1 MNKKA
6 AAIVGGVLVLGLGL
20 FGFTKLNSGSKD
32 QEPQKEQTEQAQEV
46 EEKTVKVTD
55 SNGETVELDKNPK
68 RVVVFDY
75 GVADIL
81 NNLGIDAVVGLP
93 KDGKMPEI
101 LSDYQDNKYTNVGS
115 LKETNFEAVE
125 SLNPDLIIIGGR
137 QAEDIDS
144 FKEIAPTVN
153 LAVDGQDYMNSFKS
167 VVTDLGKL
175 FDKED
180 EAKKAIDEIEAK
192 IEKVN
197 KTVKEKG
204 LTASVV
210 MANEGNISVF
220 SAKSRY
226 GLIYNGLGF
235 AEVDKNIDDSTH
247 GQQVSFEYFLENK
260 ADYVFV
266 VDRGAITGKGDSASK
281 LFDNEVMNK
290 TEVAKNG
297 NIVYLNSV
305 IWYTMTGGIESTN
318 QMIDEI
324 ADAIK

>member
-6 AAIVGGVLVLGLGL
+6 AAIVGGILVLGLGV
-20 FGFTKLNSGSKD
+20 FGFTKLNSGSQNQQTQ
-32 QEPQKEQTEQAQEV
+32 QEQSAEQT
-46 EEKTVKVTD
+46 TVQITD
-55 SNGETVELDKNPK
+55 ANGEKAELKKNPK

-81 NNLGIDAVVGLP
+81 KNLGVDAVVGIP
-93 KDGKMPEI
+93 KNGKMPEI
-101 LSDYQDNKYTNVGS
+101 LSNYSDDKYTNVGS
-115 LKETNFEAVE
+115 LKETDFEAVE

-137 QAEDIDS
+137 QAEDIDN

-153 LAVDGQDYMNSFKS
+153 LEVDGQDYMNSFKT
-167 VVTDLGKL
+167 VVTDLGNL
-175 FDKED
+175 FDKQD

-192 IEKVN
+192 IAKVN
-197 KTVKEKG
+197 KTVTEKG

-210 MANEGNISVF
+210 MANEGSISTF

-260 ADYVFV
+260 SDYVFV
-266 VDRGAITGKGDSASK
+266 VDRGAVTGKGEAASK

-324 ADAIK
+324 ADAVK

>member
-6 AAIVGGVLVLGLGL
+6 AAIVGGILVVGLGL
-20 FGFTKLNSGSKD
+20 FGFTKLNSGSNSGSQD
-32 QEPQKEQTEQAQEV
+32 QTKQEQNV
-46 EEKTVKVTD
+46 EETIVKVTD
-55 SNGETVELDKNPK
+55 SNGEAVELEKNPQ

-81 NNLGIDAVVGLP
+81 KNLGVDAVVGLP
-93 KDGKMPEI
+93 KNGKMPEI
-101 LSDYQDNKYTNVGS
+101 LSNYSDDKYTNVGS
-115 LKETNFEAVE
+115 LKETDFEAVE

-210 MANEGNISVF
+210 MANEGNISAF

-318 QMIDEI
+318 KMIDEI
-324 ADAIK
+324 ADALK

>member
-6 AAIVGGVLVLGLGL
+6 AAIVGGILVLGLGV
-20 FGFTKLNSGSKD
+20 FGFTKLNSGSQNQQTQ
-32 QEPQKEQTEQAQEV
+32 QEQSAEQT
-46 EEKTVKVTD
+46 TVQITD
-55 SNGETVELDKNPK
+55 ANGEKAELKKNPK

-81 NNLGIDAVVGLP
+81 KNLGVDAVVGLP
-93 KDGKMPEI
+93 KNGKMPEI
-101 LSDYQDNKYTNVGS
+101 LSNYSDDKYTNVGS
-115 LKETNFEAVE
+115 LKETDFEAVE

-153 LAVDGQDYMNSFKS
+153 LAVDGQDYMNSFKT
-167 VVTDLGKL
+167 VVTDLGNL
-175 FDKED
+175 FDKQD

-192 IEKVN
+192 IAKVN
-197 KTVKEKG
+197 KTVTEKG
-204 LTASVV
+204 LAASVV
-210 MANEGNISVF
+210 MANEGSISAF

-235 AEVDKNIDDSTH
+235 TEADKNIDDSTH

-260 ADYVFV
+260 SDYVFV
-266 VDRGAITGKGDSASK
+266 VDRGAVTGKGEAASK

-290 TEVAKNG
+290 TEVSKNG

-324 ADAIK
+324 ADAVK

>member
-6 AAIVGGVLVLGLGL
+6 AAIVGGILVLGLGV
-20 FGFTKLNSGSKD
+20 FGFTKLNSGSQNQQTQ
-32 QEPQKEQTEQAQEV
+32 QEQSAEQT
-46 EEKTVKVTD
+46 TVQITD
-55 SNGETVELDKNPK
+55 ANGEKSELKKNPK

-81 NNLGIDAVVGLP
+81 KNLGVDAVVGLP
-93 KDGKMPEI
+93 KNGKMPEI
-101 LSDYQDNKYTNVGS
+101 LSNYSDDKYTNVGS
-115 LKETNFEAVE
+115 LKETDFEAVE

-137 QAEDIDS
+137 QEEDIDS

-153 LAVDGQDYMNSFKS
+153 LAVDGQDYMNSFKT
-167 VVTDLGKL
+167 VVTDLGNL
-175 FDKED
+175 FDKQD

-192 IEKVN
+192 IAKVN
-197 KTVKEKG
+197 KTVAEKG

-210 MANEGNISVF
+210 MANEGSISVF

-235 AEVDKNIDDSTH
+235 TEADKNIDDSTH

-260 ADYVFV
+260 SDYVFV
-266 VDRGAITGKGDSASK
+266 VDRGAVTGKGEAASK

-324 ADAIK
+324 ADAVK

>member
-6 AAIVGGVLVLGLGL
+6 AAIVGGILVLGLGV
-20 FGFTKLNSGSKD
+20 FGFTKLNSGSQNQQTQ
-32 QEPQKEQTEQAQEV
+32 QEQSAEQT
-46 EEKTVKVTD
+46 TVQITD
-55 SNGETVELDKNPK
+55 ANGEKAELKKNPK

-81 NNLGIDAVVGLP
+81 KNLGVDAVVGLP
-93 KDGKMPEI
+93 KNGKMPEI
-101 LSDYQDNKYTNVGS
+101 LSNYSDDKYTNVGS
-115 LKETNFEAVE
+115 LKETDFEAVE

-153 LAVDGQDYMNSFKS
+153 LAVDGQDYMNSFKT
-167 VVTDLGKL
+167 VVTDLGNL
-175 FDKED
+175 FDKQN

-192 IEKVN
+192 IAKVN
-197 KTVKEKG
+197 KTVTEKG

-210 MANEGNISVF
+210 MANEGSISTF

-235 AEVDKNIDDSTH
+235 TEADKNIDDSTH

-260 ADYVFV
+260 SDYVFV
-266 VDRGAITGKGDSASK
+266 VDRGAVTGKGEAASK

-290 TEVAKNG
+290 TEVSKNG

-324 ADAIK
+324 ADAVK

>member
-6 AAIVGGVLVLGLGL
+6 AAIVGGILVLGLGV
-20 FGFTKLNSGSKD
+20 FGFTKLNSGSQNQQTQ
-32 QEPQKEQTEQAQEV
+32 QEQSAEQT
-46 EEKTVKVTD
+46 TVQITD
-55 SNGETVELDKNPK
+55 ANGEKAELKKNPK

-81 NNLGIDAVVGLP
+81 KNLGVDAVVGLP
-93 KDGKMPEI
+93 KNGKMPEI
-101 LSDYQDNKYTNVGS
+101 LSNYSDDKYTNVGS
-115 LKETNFEAVE
+115 LKETDFEAVE

-167 VVTDLGKL
+167 VVTDLGNL
-175 FDKED
+175 FDKQD

-192 IEKVN
+192 IAKVN
-197 KTVKEKG
+197 KTVTEKG

-210 MANEGNISVF
+210 MANEGSISAF

-235 AEVDKNIDDSTH
+235 TEADKNIDDSTH

-260 ADYVFV
+260 SDYVFV
-266 VDRGAITGKGDSASK
+266 VDRGAVTGKGEAASK

-290 TEVAKNG
+290 TEVSKNG

-324 ADAIK
+324 ADAVK

>member
-6 AAIVGGVLVLGLGL
+6 AAIVGGILVLGLGV
-20 FGFTKLNSGSKD
+20 FGFTKLNSGSQNQQTQ
-32 QEPQKEQTEQAQEV
+32 QEQSAEQT
-46 EEKTVKVTD
+46 TVQITD
-55 SNGETVELDKNPK
+55 ANGEKAELKKNPK

-81 NNLGIDAVVGLP
+81 KNLGVDAVVGLP
-93 KDGKMPEI
+93 KNGKMPEI
-101 LSDYQDNKYTNVGS
+101 LSNYSDDKYTNVGS
-115 LKETNFEAVE
+115 LKETDFEAVE

-210 MANEGNISVF
+210 MANEGSISTF

-235 AEVDKNIDDSTH
+235 TEADKNIDDSTH

-260 ADYVFV
+260 SDYVFV
-266 VDRGAITGKGDSASK
+266 VDRGAVTGKGEAASK

>member
-6 AAIVGGVLVLGLGL
+6 AAIVGGILVLGLGV
-20 FGFTKLNSGSKD
+20 FGFTKLNSGSQNQQTQ
-32 QEPQKEQTEQAQEV
+32 QEQSAEQT
-46 EEKTVKVTD
+46 TVQITD
-55 SNGETVELDKNPK
+55 ANGEKAELKKNPK

-81 NNLGIDAVVGLP
+81 KNLGVDAVVGLP
-93 KDGKMPEI
+93 KNGKMPEI
-101 LSDYQDNKYTNVGS
+101 LSNYSDDKYTNVGS
-115 LKETNFEAVE
+115 LKETDFEAVE

-153 LAVDGQDYMNSFKS
+153 LAVDGQDYMNSFKT
-167 VVTDLGKL
+167 VVTDLGNL
-175 FDKED
+175 FDKQD

-192 IEKVN
+192 IAKVN
-197 KTVKEKG
+197 KTVTEKG

-210 MANEGNISVF
+210 MANEGSISVF

-260 ADYVFV
+260 SDYVFV
-266 VDRGAITGKGDSASK
+266 VDRGAVTGKGEAASK

-290 TEVAKNG
+290 TEVSKNG

>member
-6 AAIVGGVLVLGLGL
+6 AAIVGGILVLGLGV
-20 FGFTKLNSGSKD
+20 FGFTKLNSGSQNQQTQ
-32 QEPQKEQTEQAQEV
+32 QEQSAEQT
-46 EEKTVKVTD
+46 TVQITD
-55 SNGETVELDKNPK
+55 ANGEKAELKKNPK

-81 NNLGIDAVVGLP
+81 KNLGVDAVVGLP
-93 KDGKMPEI
+93 KNGKMPEI
-101 LSDYQDNKYTNVGS
+101 LSNYSDDKYTNVGS
-115 LKETNFEAVE
+115 LKETDFEAVE

-153 LAVDGQDYMNSFKS
+153 LAVDGQDYMNSFKT
-167 VVTDLGKL
+167 VVTDLGNL
-175 FDKED
+175 FDKQDED
-180 EAKKAIDEIEAK
+180 KKAIDEIEAK
-192 IEKVN
+192 IAKVN
-197 KTVKEKG
+197 KTVTEKG

-210 MANEGNISVF
+210 MANEGSISVF

-235 AEVDKNIDDSTH
+235 TEVDKNIDDSTH

-260 ADYVFV
+260 SDYVFV
-266 VDRGAITGKGDSASK
+266 VDRGAVTGKGEAASK

>member
-6 AAIVGGVLVLGLGL
+6 AAIVGGILVLGLGV
-20 FGFTKLNSGSKD
+20 FGFTKLNSGSQNQQTQ
-32 QEPQKEQTEQAQEV
+32 QEQSAEQT
-46 EEKTVKVTD
+46 TVQITD
-55 SNGETVELDKNPK
+55 ANGEKAELKKNPK

-81 NNLGIDAVVGLP
+81 KNLGVDAVVGLP
-93 KDGKMPEI
+93 KNGKMPEI
-101 LSDYQDNKYTNVGS
+101 LSNYSDDKYTNVGS
-115 LKETNFEAVE
+115 LKETDFEAVE

-153 LAVDGQDYMNSFKS
+153 LAVDGQDYMNSFKT
-167 VVTDLGKL
+167 VVTDLGNL
-175 FDKED
+175 FDKQD

-192 IEKVN
+192 IAKVN
-197 KTVKEKG
+197 KTVTEKG

-210 MANEGNISVF
+210 MANEGSISTF

-260 ADYVFV
+260 SDYVFV
-266 VDRGAITGKGDSASK
+266 VDRGAVTGKGEAASK

-324 ADAIK
+324 ADAVK

>member
-6 AAIVGGVLVLGLGL
+6 AAIVGGILVLGLGV
-20 FGFTKLNSGSKD
+20 FGFTKLNSGSQNQQTQ
-32 QEPQKEQTEQAQEV
+32 QEQSAEQT
-46 EEKTVKVTD
+46 TVQITD
-55 SNGETVELDKNPK
+55 ANGEKAELKKNPK

-81 NNLGIDAVVGLP
+81 KNLGVDAVVGLP
-93 KDGKMPEI
+93 KNGKMPEI
-101 LSDYQDNKYTNVGS
+101 LSNYSDDKYTNVGS
-115 LKETNFEAVE
+115 LKETDFEAVE

-153 LAVDGQDYMNSFKS
+153 LAVDGQDYMNSFKT

-197 KTVKEKG
+197 KTVTEKG

-210 MANEGNISVF
+210 MANEGSISVF

-235 AEVDKNIDDSTH
+235 TEADKNIDDSTH

-260 ADYVFV
+260 SDYVFV
-266 VDRGAITGKGDSASK
+266 VDRGAVTGKGEAASK

-290 TEVAKNG
+290 TEVSKNG

-324 ADAIK
+324 ADAVK

>member
-6 AAIVGGVLVLGLGL
+6 AAIVGGILVLGLGV
-20 FGFTKLNSGSKD
+20 FGFTKLNSGSQNQQTQ
-32 QEPQKEQTEQAQEV
+32 QEQSAEQT
-46 EEKTVKVTD
+46 TVQITD
-55 SNGETVELDKNPK
+55 ANGEKSELKKNPK

-81 NNLGIDAVVGLP
+81 KNLGVDAVVGLP
-93 KDGKMPEI
+93 KNGKMPEI
-101 LSDYQDNKYTNVGS
+101 LSNYSDDKYTNVGS
-115 LKETNFEAVE
+115 LKETDFEAVE

-153 LAVDGQDYMNSFKS
+153 LAVDGQDYMNSFKT
-167 VVTDLGKL
+167 VVTDLGNL
-175 FDKED
+175 FDKQD

-192 IEKVN
+192 IAKVN
-197 KTVKEKG
+197 KTVTEKG

-210 MANEGNISVF
+210 MANEGSISTF

-260 ADYVFV
+260 SDYVFV
-266 VDRGAITGKGDSASK
+266 VDRGAVTGKGEAASK

>member
-1 MNKKA
+1 MSKKTIISM
-6 AAIVGGVLVLGLGL
+6 IVIIAVIFGIY
-20 FGFTKLNSGSKD
+20 GFTKFAGNGVSADG
-32 QEPQKEQTEQAQEV
+32 
-46 EEKTVKVTD
+46 EKIKITHQL
-55 SNGETVELDKNPK
+55 GETEVPKNPS
-68 RVVVFDY
+68 RVIVFDY
-75 GVADIL
+75 GIADAL
-81 NNLGIDAVVGLP
+81 NTLDVEIIGLP
-93 KDGKMPEI
+93 KSSLPSL
-101 LSDYQDNKYTNVGS
+101 LSKYEDSKYENVGS
-115 LKETNFEAVE
+115 LKETDFEAVE

-153 LAVDGQDYMNSFKS
+153 LAVDGQDYMNSFKT
-167 VVTDLGKL
+167 VVTDLGNL
-175 FDKED
+175 FDKQD

-192 IEKVN
+192 IAKVN
-197 KTVKEKG
+197 KTVTEKG

-210 MANEGNISVF
+210 MANEGSISVF

-235 AEVDKNIDDSTH
+235 TEADKNIDDSTH

-260 ADYVFV
+260 SDYVFV
-266 VDRGAITGKGDSASK
+266 VDRGAVTGKGEAASK

-290 TEVAKNG
+290 TEVSKNG

-324 ADAIK
+324 ADAVK

>member
-6 AAIVGGVLVLGLGL
+6 AAIVGGILVLGLGV
-20 FGFTKLNSGSKD
+20 FGFTKLNSGSQNQQTQ
-32 QEPQKEQTEQAQEV
+32 QEQSAEQT
-46 EEKTVKVTD
+46 TVQITD
-55 SNGETVELDKNPK
+55 ANGEKAELKKNPK

-81 NNLGIDAVVGLP
+81 KNLGVDAVVGLP
-93 KDGKMPEI
+93 KNGKMPEI
-101 LSDYQDNKYTNVGS
+101 LSNYSDDKYTKVGS
-115 LKETNFEAVE
+115 LKETDFEAVE

-153 LAVDGQDYMNSFKS
+153 LAVDGQDYMNSFKT
-167 VVTDLGKL
+167 VVTDLGNL
-175 FDKED
+175 FDKQD

-192 IEKVN
+192 IAKVN
-197 KTVKEKG
+197 KTVTEKG

-210 MANEGNISVF
+210 MANEGSISTF

-260 ADYVFV
+260 SDYVFV
-266 VDRGAITGKGDSASK
+266 VDRGAVTGKGEAASK

-290 TEVAKNG
+290 TEVSKNG

>member
-6 AAIVGGVLVLGLGL
+6 AAIVGGILVLGLGV
-20 FGFTKLNSGSKD
+20 FGFTKLNSGSQNQQTQ
-32 QEPQKEQTEQAQEV
+32 QEQSAEQT
-46 EEKTVKVTD
+46 TVQITD
-55 SNGETVELDKNPK
+55 ANGEKAELKKNPK

-81 NNLGIDAVVGLP
+81 KNLGVDAVVGLP
-93 KDGKMPEI
+93 KNGKMPEI
-101 LSDYQDNKYTNVGS
+101 LSNYSDDKYTNVGS
-115 LKETNFEAVE
+115 LKETDFEAVE

-153 LAVDGQDYMNSFKS
+153 LAVDGQDYMNSFKT
-167 VVTDLGKL
+167 VVTDLGNL
-175 FDKED
+175 FDKQD

-192 IEKVN
+192 IAKVN
-197 KTVKEKG
+197 KTVTEKG

-210 MANEGNISVF
+210 MANEGSISAF

-235 AEVDKNIDDSTH
+235 TEADKNIDDSTH

-260 ADYVFV
+260 SDYVFV
-266 VDRGAITGKGDSASK
+266 VDRGAVTGKGEAASK
-281 LFDNEVMNK
+281 LYDNEVINK

-324 ADAIK
+324 ADAVK

>member
-6 AAIVGGVLVLGLGL
+6 AAIVGGILVLGLGV
-20 FGFTKLNSGSKD
+20 FGFTKLNSGSQNQQTQ
-32 QEPQKEQTEQAQEV
+32 QEQSAEQT
-46 EEKTVKVTD
+46 TVQITD
-55 SNGETVELDKNPK
+55 ANGEKAELKKNPK

-81 NNLGIDAVVGLP
+81 KNLGVDAVVGLP
-93 KDGKMPEI
+93 KNGKMPEI
-101 LSDYQDNKYTNVGS
+101 LSNYSDDKYTNVGS
-115 LKETNFEAVE
+115 LKETDFEAVE

-153 LAVDGQDYMNSFKS
+153 LAVDGQDYMNSFKT
-167 VVTDLGKL
+167 VVTDLGNL
-175 FDKED
+175 FDKQD

-192 IEKVN
+192 IAKVN
-197 KTVKEKG
+197 KTVTEKG

-210 MANEGNISVF
+210 MANEGSISVF

-235 AEVDKNIDDSTH
+235 TEADKNIDDSTH

-260 ADYVFV
+260 SDYVFV
-266 VDRGAITGKGDSASK
+266 VDRGAVTGKGEAASK
-281 LFDNEVMNK
+281 LFDNKVMNK
-290 TEVAKNG
+290 TEVSKNG

-324 ADAIK
+324 ADAVK

>member
-6 AAIVGGVLVLGLGL
+6 AAIVGGILVLGLGV
-20 FGFTKLNSGSKD
+20 FGFTKLNSGSQNQQTQ
-32 QEPQKEQTEQAQEV
+32 QEQSAEQT
-46 EEKTVKVTD
+46 TVQITD
-55 SNGETVELDKNPK
+55 ANGEKAELKKNPK

-81 NNLGIDAVVGLP
+81 KNLGVDAVVGLP
-93 KDGKMPEI
+93 KNGKMPEI
-101 LSDYQDNKYTNVGS
+101 LSNYSDDKYTNVVS
-115 LKETNFEAVE
+115 LKETDFEAVE

-153 LAVDGQDYMNSFKS
+153 LAVDGQDYMNSFKT

-210 MANEGNISVF
+210 MANEGSISTF

-235 AEVDKNIDDSTH
+235 TEADKNIDDSTH

-260 ADYVFV
+260 SDYVFV
-266 VDRGAITGKGDSASK
+266 VDRGAVTGKGEAASK

>member
-6 AAIVGGVLVLGLGL
+6 AAIVGGILVLGLGV
-20 FGFTKLNSGSKD
+20 FGFTKLNSGSQNQQTQ
-32 QEPQKEQTEQAQEV
+32 QEQSAEQT
-46 EEKTVKVTD
+46 TVQITD
-55 SNGETVELDKNPK
+55 ANGEKAELKKNPK

-81 NNLGIDAVVGLP
+81 KNLGVDAVVGLP
-93 KDGKMPEI
+93 KNGKMPEI
-101 LSDYQDNKYTNVGS
+101 LSNYSDDKYTNVGS
-115 LKETNFEAVE
+115 LKETDFEAVE

-153 LAVDGQDYMNSFKS
+153 LAVDGQDYMNSFKT

-210 MANEGNISVF
+210 MANEGNISAF

-260 ADYVFV
+260 SDYVFV
-266 VDRGAITGKGDSASK
+266 VDRGAVTGKGEAASK

-290 TEVAKNG
+290 TEVSKNG

-324 ADAIK
+324 ADAVK

>member
-6 AAIVGGVLVLGLGL
+6 AAIVGGILVLGLGV
-20 FGFTKLNSGSKD
+20 FGFTKLNSGSQNQQTQ
-32 QEPQKEQTEQAQEV
+32 QEQSAEQT
-46 EEKTVKVTD
+46 TVQVTD
-55 SNGETVELDKNPK
+55 ANGEKAELKKNPK

-81 NNLGIDAVVGLP
+81 KNLGVDAVVGLP
-93 KDGKMPEI
+93 KNGKMPEI
-101 LSDYQDNKYTNVGS
+101 LSNYSDDKYTNVGS
-115 LKETNFEAVE
+115 LKETDFEAVE

-153 LAVDGQDYMNSFKS
+153 LAVDGQDYMNSFKT
-167 VVTDLGKL
+167 VVTDLGNL
-175 FDKED
+175 FDKQD

-192 IEKVN
+192 IAKVN
-197 KTVKEKG
+197 KTVTEKG

-210 MANEGNISVF
+210 MANEGSISVF

-235 AEVDKNIDDSTH
+235 TEVDKNIDDSTH

-260 ADYVFV
+260 SDYVFV
-266 VDRGAITGKGDSASK
+266 VDRGAVTGKGEAASK

-290 TEVAKNG
+290 TEVSKNG

>member
-6 AAIVGGVLVLGLGL
+6 AAIVGGILVLGLGV
-20 FGFTKLNSGSKD
+20 FGFTKLNSGSQNQQTQ
-32 QEPQKEQTEQAQEV
+32 QEQSAEQT
-46 EEKTVKVTD
+46 TVQVTD
-55 SNGETVELDKNPK
+55 ANGEKAELKKNPK

-81 NNLGIDAVVGLP
+81 KNLGVDAVVGLP
-93 KDGKMPEI
+93 KNGKMPEI
-101 LSDYQDNKYTNVGS
+101 LSNYSDDKYTNVGS
-115 LKETNFEAVE
+115 LKETDFEAVE

-153 LAVDGQDYMNSFKS
+153 LAVDGQDYMNSFKT
-167 VVTDLGKL
+167 VVTDLGNL
-175 FDKED
+175 FDKQD

-192 IEKVN
+192 IAKVN
-197 KTVKEKG
+197 KTVTEKG

-210 MANEGNISVF
+210 MANEGSISTF

-260 ADYVFV
+260 SDYVFV
-266 VDRGAITGKGDSASK
+266 VDRGAVTGKGEAASK

-290 TEVAKNG
+290 TEVSKNG

-324 ADAIK
+324 ADAVK

>member
-6 AAIVGGVLVLGLGL
+6 AAIVGGILVLGLGV
-20 FGFTKLNSGSKD
+20 FGFTKLNSGSQNQQTQ
-32 QEPQKEQTEQAQEV
+32 QEQSAEQT
-46 EEKTVKVTD
+46 TVQITD
-55 SNGETVELDKNPK
+55 ANGEKAELKKNPK

-81 NNLGIDAVVGLP
+81 KNLGVDAVVGLP
-93 KDGKMPEI
+93 KNGKMPEI
-101 LSDYQDNKYTNVGS
+101 LSNYSDDKYTNVGS
-115 LKETNFEAVE
+115 LKETDFEAVE

-153 LAVDGQDYMNSFKS
+153 LAVDGQDYMNSFKT

-210 MANEGNISVF
+210 MANEGSISAF

-260 ADYVFV
+260 SDYVFV
-266 VDRGAITGKGDSASK
+266 VDRGAVTGKGEAASK

-324 ADAIK
+324 ADAVK

>member
-6 AAIVGGVLVLGLGL
+6 AAIVGGILVLGLGV
-20 FGFTKLNSGSKD
+20 FGFTKLNSGSQNQQTQ
-32 QEPQKEQTEQAQEV
+32 QEQSAEQT
-46 EEKTVKVTD
+46 TVQITD
-55 SNGETVELDKNPK
+55 ANGEKAELKKNPK

-81 NNLGIDAVVGLP
+81 KNLGVDAVVGLP
-93 KDGKMPEI
+93 KNGKMPEI
-101 LSDYQDNKYTNVGS
+101 LSNYSDDKYTNVGS
-115 LKETNFEAVE
+115 LKETDFEAVE

-153 LAVDGQDYMNSFKS
+153 LAVDGQDYMNSFKT
-167 VVTDLGKL
+167 VVTDLGNL
-175 FDKED
+175 FDKQD

-210 MANEGNISVF
+210 MANEGNISAF

>member
-6 AAIVGGVLVLGLGL
+6 AAIVGGILVLGLGV
-20 FGFTKLNSGSKD
+20 FGFTKLNSGSQNQQTQ
-32 QEPQKEQTEQAQEV
+32 QEQSAEQT
-46 EEKTVKVTD
+46 TVQITD
-55 SNGETVELDKNPK
+55 ANGEKSELKKNPK

-81 NNLGIDAVVGLP
+81 KNLGVDAVVGLP
-93 KDGKMPEI
+93 KNGKMPEI
-101 LSDYQDNKYTNVGS
+101 LSNYSDDKYTNVGS
-115 LKETNFEAVE
+115 LKETDFEAVE

-153 LAVDGQDYMNSFKS
+153 LAVDGQDYMNSFKT
-167 VVTDLGKL
+167 VVTDLGNL
-175 FDKED
+175 FDKQD

-192 IEKVN
+192 IAKVN
-197 KTVKEKG
+197 KTVTEKG

-210 MANEGNISVF
+210 MANEGSISTF

-235 AEVDKNIDDSTH
+235 TEVDKNIDDSTH

-260 ADYVFV
+260 SDYVFV
-266 VDRGAITGKGDSASK
+266 VDRGAVTGKGEAASK

>member
-6 AAIVGGVLVLGLGL
+6 AAIVGGILVLGLGV
-20 FGFTKLNSGSKD
+20 FGFTKLNSGSQNQQTQ
-32 QEPQKEQTEQAQEV
+32 QEQSAEQT
-46 EEKTVKVTD
+46 TVQITD
-55 SNGETVELDKNPK
+55 ANGEKAELKKNPK

-81 NNLGIDAVVGLP
+81 KNLGVDAVVGLP
-93 KDGKMPEI
+93 KNGKMPEI
-101 LSDYQDNKYTNVGS
+101 LSNYSDDKYTNVGS
-115 LKETNFEAVE
+115 LKETDFEAVE

-153 LAVDGQDYMNSFKS
+153 LAVDGQDYMNSFKT
-167 VVTDLGKL
+167 VVTDLGNL
-175 FDKED
+175 FDKQD

-192 IEKVN
+192 IAKVN
-197 KTVKEKG
+197 KTVAEKG

-210 MANEGNISVF
+210 MANEGSISVF

-235 AEVDKNIDDSTH
+235 TEADKNIDDSTH

-260 ADYVFV
+260 SDYVFV
-266 VDRGAITGKGDSASK
+266 VDRGAVTGKGEAASK

>member
-6 AAIVGGVLVLGLGL
+6 AAIVGGILVLGLGV
-20 FGFTKLNSGSKD
+20 FGFTKLNSGSQNQQTQ
-32 QEPQKEQTEQAQEV
+32 QEQSAEQT
-46 EEKTVKVTD
+46 TVQITD
-55 SNGETVELDKNPK
+55 ANGEKAELKKNPK

-81 NNLGIDAVVGLP
+81 KNLGVDAVVGLP
-93 KDGKMPEI
+93 KNGKMPEI
-101 LSDYQDNKYTNVGS
+101 LSNYSDDKYTNVGS
-115 LKETNFEAVE
+115 LKETDFEAVE

-153 LAVDGQDYMNSFKS
+153 LAVDGQDYMNSFKT
-167 VVTDLGKL
+167 VVTDLGNL
-175 FDKED
+175 FDKQN

-192 IEKVN
+192 IAKVN
-197 KTVKEKG
+197 KTVTEKG

-210 MANEGNISVF
+210 MANEGSISVF

-235 AEVDKNIDDSTH
+235 TEADKNIDDSTH

-260 ADYVFV
+260 SDYVFV
-266 VDRGAITGKGDSASK
+266 VDRGAVTGKGEAASK

-290 TEVAKNG
+290 TEVSKNG

-324 ADAIK
+324 ADAVK

>member
-6 AAIVGGVLVLGLGL
+6 AAIVGGILVLGLGV
-20 FGFTKLNSGSKD
+20 FGFTKLNSGSQNQQTQ
-32 QEPQKEQTEQAQEV
+32 QEQSAEQT
-46 EEKTVKVTD
+46 TVQVTD
-55 SNGETVELDKNPK
+55 ANGEKAELKKNPK

-81 NNLGIDAVVGLP
+81 KNLGVDAVVGLP
-93 KDGKMPEI
+93 KNGKMPEI
-101 LSDYQDNKYTNVGS
+101 LSNYSDDKYTNVGS
-115 LKETNFEAVE
+115 LKETDFEAVE

-153 LAVDGQDYMNSFKS
+153 LAVDGQDYMNSFKT
-167 VVTDLGKL
+167 VVTDLGNL
-175 FDKED
+175 FDKQD

-192 IEKVN
+192 IAKVN
-197 KTVKEKG
+197 KTVAEKG

-210 MANEGNISVF
+210 MANEGSISTF

-235 AEVDKNIDDSTH
+235 TEADKNIDDSTH

-260 ADYVFV
+260 SDYVFV
-266 VDRGAITGKGDSASK
+266 VDRGAVTGKGEAASK

>member
-6 AAIVGGVLVLGLGL
+6 AAIVGGILVLGLGV
-20 FGFTKLNSGSKD
+20 FGFTKLNSGSQNQQTQ
-32 QEPQKEQTEQAQEV
+32 QEQSAEQT
-46 EEKTVKVTD
+46 TVQVTD
-55 SNGETVELDKNPK
+55 ANGEKAELKKNPK

-81 NNLGIDAVVGLP
+81 KNLGVDAVVGLP
-93 KDGKMPEI
+93 KNGKMPEI
-101 LSDYQDNKYTNVGS
+101 LSNYSDDKYTNVGS
-115 LKETNFEAVE
+115 LKETDFEAVE

-153 LAVDGQDYMNSFKS
+153 LAVDGQDYMNSFKT
-167 VVTDLGKL
+167 VVTDLGNL
-175 FDKED
+175 FDKQD

-192 IEKVN
+192 IAKVN
-197 KTVKEKG
+197 KTVTEKG

-210 MANEGNISVF
+210 MANEGSISTF

-235 AEVDKNIDDSTH
+235 TEADKNIDDSTH

-260 ADYVFV
+260 SDYVFV
-266 VDRGAITGKGDSASK
+266 VDRGAVTGKGEAASK

>member
-6 AAIVGGVLVLGLGL
+6 AAIVGGILVLGLGV
-20 FGFTKLNSGSKD
+20 FGFTKLNSGSQNQQTQ
-32 QEPQKEQTEQAQEV
+32 QEQSAEQT
-46 EEKTVKVTD
+46 TVQITD
-55 SNGETVELDKNPK
+55 ANGEKAELKKNPK

-81 NNLGIDAVVGLP
+81 KNLGVDAVVGLP
-93 KDGKMPEI
+93 KNGKMPEI
-101 LSDYQDNKYTNVGS
+101 LSNYSDDKYTNVGS
-115 LKETNFEAVE
+115 LKETDFEAVE

-137 QAEDIDS
+137 QAEDINS

-153 LAVDGQDYMNSFKS
+153 LAVDGQDYMNSFKT
-167 VVTDLGKL
+167 VVTDLGNL
-175 FDKED
+175 FDKQN

-192 IEKVN
+192 IAKVN
-197 KTVKEKG
+197 KTVTEKG

-210 MANEGNISVF
+210 MANEGSISTF

-235 AEVDKNIDDSTH
+235 TEADKNIDDSTH

-260 ADYVFV
+260 SDYVFV
-266 VDRGAITGKGDSASK
+266 VDRGAVTGKGEAASK

-290 TEVAKNG
+290 TEVSKNG

-324 ADAIK
+324 ADAVK

>member
-6 AAIVGGVLVLGLGL
+6 AAIVGGILVLGLGV
-20 FGFTKLNSGSKD
+20 FGFTKLNSGSQNQQTQ
-32 QEPQKEQTEQAQEV
+32 QEQSGEQT
-46 EEKTVKVTD
+46 TVQITD
-55 SNGETVELDKNPK
+55 ANGEKAELKKNPK

-81 NNLGIDAVVGLP
+81 KNLGVDAVVGLP
-93 KDGKMPEI
+93 KNGKMPEI
-101 LSDYQDNKYTNVGS
+101 LSNYSDDKYTNVGS
-115 LKETNFEAVE
+115 LKETDFEAVE

-153 LAVDGQDYMNSFKS
+153 LAVDGQDYMNSFKT
-167 VVTDLGKL
+167 VVTDLGNL
-175 FDKED
+175 FDKQD

-192 IEKVN
+192 IAKVN
-197 KTVKEKG
+197 KTVTEKG

-210 MANEGNISVF
+210 MANEGSISAF

-235 AEVDKNIDDSTH
+235 TEADKNIDDSTH

-260 ADYVFV
+260 SDYVFV
-266 VDRGAITGKGDSASK
+266 VDRGAVTGKGEAASK

-290 TEVAKNG
+290 TEVSKNG

>member
-6 AAIVGGVLVLGLGL
+6 AAIVGGILVLGLGV
-20 FGFTKLNSGSKD
+20 FGFTKLNSGSQNQQTQ
-32 QEPQKEQTEQAQEV
+32 QEQSAEQT
-46 EEKTVKVTD
+46 TVQITD
-55 SNGETVELDKNPK
+55 ANGEKAELKKNPK

-81 NNLGIDAVVGLP
+81 KNLGVDAVVGLP
-93 KDGKMPEI
+93 KNGKMPEI
-101 LSDYQDNKYTNVGS
+101 LSNYSDDKYTNVGS
-115 LKETNFEAVE
+115 LKETDFEAVE

-153 LAVDGQDYMNSFKS
+153 LAVDGQDYMNSFKT
-167 VVTDLGKL
+167 VVTDLGNL
-175 FDKED
+175 FDKQD

-192 IEKVN
+192 IAKVN
-197 KTVKEKG
+197 KTVTEKG

-210 MANEGNISVF
+210 MANEGSISTF

-260 ADYVFV
+260 SDYVFV
-266 VDRGAITGKGDSASK
+266 VDRGAVTGKGEAASK

-305 IWYTMTGGIESTN
+305 IWYTMTGGIEYTN

-324 ADAIK
+324 ADAVK

>member
-6 AAIVGGVLVLGLGL
+6 AAIVGGILVLGLGV
-20 FGFTKLNSGSKD
+20 FGFTKLNSGSQNQQTQ
-32 QEPQKEQTEQAQEV
+32 QEQSAEQT
-46 EEKTVKVTD
+46 TVQITD
-55 SNGETVELDKNPK
+55 ANGEKAELKKNPK

-81 NNLGIDAVVGLP
+81 KNLGVDAVVGLP
-93 KDGKMPEI
+93 KNGKMPEI
-101 LSDYQDNKYTNVGS
+101 LSNYSDDKYTNVGS
-115 LKETNFEAVE
+115 LKETDFEAVE

-153 LAVDGQDYMNSFKS
+153 LAVDGQDYMNSFKT
-167 VVTDLGKL
+167 VVTDLGNL
-175 FDKED
+175 FDKQD

-192 IEKVN
+192 IAKVN
-197 KTVKEKG
+197 KTVTEKG

-210 MANEGNISVF
+210 MANEGNISAF
-220 SAKSRY
+220 SANSRY

-235 AEVDKNIDDSTH
+235 AEADKNIDDSTH

-260 ADYVFV
+260 SDYVFV
-266 VDRGAITGKGDSASK
+266 VDRGAVTGKGEAASK

-290 TEVAKNG
+290 TEVSKNG

>member
-6 AAIVGGVLVLGLGL
+6 AAIVGGILVLGLGV
-20 FGFTKLNSGSKD
+20 FGFTKLNSGSQNQQTQ
-32 QEPQKEQTEQAQEV
+32 QEQSAEQT
-46 EEKTVKVTD
+46 TVQITD
-55 SNGETVELDKNPK
+55 ANGEKAELKKNPK

-81 NNLGIDAVVGLP
+81 KNLGVDAVVGLP
-93 KDGKMPEI
+93 KNGKMPEI
-101 LSDYQDNKYTNVGS
+101 LSNYSDDKYTNVGS
-115 LKETNFEAVE
+115 LKETDFEAVE

-167 VVTDLGKL
+167 VVTDLGNL
-175 FDKED
+175 FDKQD

-192 IEKVN
+192 IAKVN
-197 KTVKEKG
+197 KTVTEKG

-210 MANEGNISVF
+210 MANEGSISAF

-235 AEVDKNIDDSTH
+235 TEADKNIDDSTH

-260 ADYVFV
+260 SDYVFV
-266 VDRGAITGKGDSASK
+266 VDRGAVTGKGEAASK

-290 TEVAKNG
+290 TEVSKNG

>member
-6 AAIVGGVLVLGLGL
+6 AAIVGGILVLGLGV
-20 FGFTKLNSGSKD
+20 FGFTKLNSGSQNQQTQ
-32 QEPQKEQTEQAQEV
+32 QEQSAEQT
-46 EEKTVKVTD
+46 TVQITD
-55 SNGETVELDKNPK
+55 ANGEKAELKKNPK

-81 NNLGIDAVVGLP
+81 KNLGVDAVVGLP
-93 KDGKMPEI
+93 KNGKMPEI
-101 LSDYQDNKYTNVGS
+101 LSNYSDDKYTNVGS
-115 LKETNFEAVE
+115 LKETDFEAVE

-153 LAVDGQDYMNSFKS
+153 LAVDGQDYMNSFKT
-167 VVTDLGKL
+167 VVTDLGNL
-175 FDKED
+175 FDKQD

-192 IEKVN
+192 IAKVN
-197 KTVKEKG
+197 KTVTEKG

-210 MANEGNISVF
+210 MANEGSISTF

-235 AEVDKNIDDSTH
+235 TEADKNIDYSTH

-260 ADYVFV
+260 SDYVFV
-266 VDRGAITGKGDSASK
+266 VDRGAVTGKGEAASK

-290 TEVAKNG
+290 TEVSKNG

-324 ADAIK
+324 ADAVK